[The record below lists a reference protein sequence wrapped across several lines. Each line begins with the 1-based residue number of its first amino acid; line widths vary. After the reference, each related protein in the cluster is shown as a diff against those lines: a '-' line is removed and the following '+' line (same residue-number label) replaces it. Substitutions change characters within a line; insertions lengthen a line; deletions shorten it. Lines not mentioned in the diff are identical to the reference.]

1 MNVMKVVVIH
11 NGGTK
16 EKTIKKMWEDVD
28 ADFMGQ
34 SKLTKK
40 KGLLYVVVTKP

>member
-1 MNVMKVVVIH
+1 MKVVVVH

-16 EKTIKKMWEDVD
+16 EKTIKNIWKDVD

-34 SKLTKK
+34 SKSIKQ